1 MLVVWLYTLEG
12 WKRFFLEVFLFEDSK
27 YSHTISFDLS
37 QIKKV
42 EKNAPMTNGLMSI
55 GPQLQN
61 NQIYQLIKAQTKD
74 YFN

>member
-1 MLVVWLYTLEG
+1 
-12 WKRFFLEVFLFEDSK
+12 
-27 YSHTISFDLS
+27 
-37 QIKKV
+37 
-42 EKNAPMTNGLMSI
+42 MTNGLMSI